1 MTHIPVLLK
10 EILLQLSPQSGGVYV
25 DATFGAGGYSK
36 AILESADCKVYAI
49 DRDEMVVKFYD
60 SLNIKYPGKIK
71 LFIEKFSNIKNIL
84 DSFEH
89 LVEPSVISQSSSVV
103 PQTLGSSKVDR
114 EQVHYSTFSIKLSKN
129 WIPVSVTCMTPD
141 RSRMTPGRSINAVD
155 GVVFDIGASSMQ
167 LDEGNRG
174 FSFLHDGPLDMR
186 MGGSSQ
192 INASTFVNALREEEI
207 ANTIYNYGGERYS
220 RKIAR
225 TIVNARKKRTIKTT
239 FELADIVRSV
249 LFRGKSKI
257 DPATRTFQAIR
268 IWVNDE
274 LGELEKG
281 IKAASEILNKNGKLI
296 VVTFHSL
303 EDRIV
308 KTFFK
313 NLCDQGLNNCK
324 VFSLL
329 NKKVVKASAE
339 EINANPRARS
349 AKLRAIQRLS

>member
-10 EILLQLSPQSGGVYV
+10 EMLLQLSPHSGGIYV

-49 DRDEMVVKFYD
+49 DRDETVTKFYD
-60 SLNIKYPGKIK
+60 DLNVKYPDRIN
-71 LFIEKFSNIKNIL
+71 LFIEKFSNIKNLL
-84 DSFEH
+84 DSNN
-89 LVEPSVISQSSSVV
+89 
-103 PQTLGSSKVDR
+103 
-114 EQVHYSTFSIKLSKN
+114 IK
-129 WIPVSVTCMTPD
+129 
-141 RSRMTPGRSINAVD
+141 GIN
-155 GVVFDIGASSMQ
+155 GIVFDVGVSSMQ
-167 LDEGNRG
+167 LDNGDRG
-174 FSFLHDGPLDMR
+174 FSFLRDGPLNMSMDN
-186 MGGSSQ
+186 SSH

-207 ANTIYNYGGERYS
+207 ANTIYNYGGERHS

-225 TIVNARKKRTIKTT
+225 AIVNARKKKIIKTT

-249 LFRGKSKI
+249 VFRGKSKI

-281 IKAASEILNKNGKLI
+281 IKAASEILSENGKLI

-308 KTFFK
+308 KTLFK
-313 NLCDQGLNNCK
+313 DLCEPGPTK
-324 VFSLL
+324 TFSLL
-329 NKKVVKASAE
+329 NKKVIKASAE

>member
-1 MTHIPVLLK
+1 MAHIPVLLK
-10 EILLQLSPQSGGVYV
+10 EMLLQLSPQNGGIYV

-49 DRDEMVVKFYD
+49 DRDKTVIKFYED
-60 SLNIKYPGKIK
+60 LNIKYPSRVK
-71 LFIEKFSNIKNIL
+71 LFIEKFSNIRSIL
-84 DSFEH
+84 DSNSLEY
-89 LVEPSVISQSSSVV
+89 LVEPSAVS
-103 PQTLGSSKVDR
+103 
-114 EQVHYSTFSIKLSKN
+114 KLSSIISSGIQKKN
-129 WIPVSVTCMTPD
+129 IWISASSTGVTPSNT
-141 RSRMTPGRSINAVD
+141 VD
-155 GVVFDIGASSMQ
+155 GVVFDIGVSSMQ
-167 LDEGNRG
+167 LDDGDRG

-186 MGGSSQ
+186 MDNSSHT
-192 INASTFVNALREEEI
+192 NASTFVNALREEEI
-207 ANTIYNYGGERYS
+207 ANTIYNYGGERHS
-220 RKIAR
+220 RRIAR
-225 TIVNARKKRTIKTT
+225 AIVNARKKKTIKTT
-239 FELADIVRSV
+239 FELANIVRSV
-249 LFRGKSKI
+249 VFRGKNKI

-281 IKAASEILNKNGKLI
+281 IKAASEILNRNGKLI

-313 NLCDQGLNNCK
+313 SLCEPRSIDCK

-329 NKKVVKASAE
+329 NKKMIKASAE
-339 EINANPRARS
+339 EVNANPRSRS

>member
-10 EILLQLSPQSGGVYV
+10 EMLLQLSPHSGGIYV

-49 DRDEMVVKFYD
+49 DRDETVTKFYD
-60 SLNIKYPGKIK
+60 DLNVKYPDRIN
-71 LFIEKFSNIKNIL
+71 LFIEKFSNIKNLL
-84 DSFEH
+84 DSNN
-89 LVEPSVISQSSSVV
+89 
-103 PQTLGSSKVDR
+103 
-114 EQVHYSTFSIKLSKN
+114 IK
-129 WIPVSVTCMTPD
+129 
-141 RSRMTPGRSINAVD
+141 GIN
-155 GVVFDIGASSMQ
+155 GIVFDVGVSSMQ
-167 LDEGNRG
+167 LDNGDRG
-174 FSFLHDGPLDMR
+174 FSFLRDGPLNMSMDKYSHM
-186 MGGSSQ
+186 
-192 INASTFVNALREEEI
+192 NASTFVNALREEEI
-207 ANTIYNYGGERYS
+207 ANTIYNYGGERHS

-225 TIVNARKKRTIKTT
+225 AIVNARKKKIIKTT

-249 LFRGKSKI
+249 VFRGKSKI

-281 IKAASEILNKNGKLI
+281 IKAASEILSENGKLI

-308 KTFFK
+308 KTLFK
-313 NLCDQGLNNCK
+313 DLCEPGPTK
-324 VFSLL
+324 TFSLL
-329 NKKVVKASAE
+329 NKKVIKASVE

>member
-1 MTHIPVLLK
+1 MTHTPVLLK
-10 EILLQLSPQSGGVYV
+10 EMLSLLSPQDDGIYV

-49 DRDEMVVKFYD
+49 DRDETVTKFYD
-60 SLNIKYPGKIK
+60 DLSIRYPDRIK
-71 LFIEKFSNIKNIL
+71 LFIEKFSNVKNLL
-84 DSFEH
+84 DSNNIEG
-89 LVEPSVISQSSSVV
+89 I
-103 PQTLGSSKVDR
+103 
-114 EQVHYSTFSIKLSKN
+114 
-129 WIPVSVTCMTPD
+129 
-141 RSRMTPGRSINAVD
+141 D
-155 GVVFDIGASSMQ
+155 GIVFDIGVSSMQ
-167 LDEGNRG
+167 LDNGDRG
-174 FSFLHDGPLDMR
+174 FSFLHDGPLDMS
-186 MGGSSQ
+186 MDNSSY

-207 ANTIYNYGGERYS
+207 ANTIYNYGGERHS

-225 TIVNARKKRTIKTT
+225 AIVNARKKKTIKTT
-239 FELADIVRSV
+239 FELADVVRSV
-249 LFRGKSKI
+249 VFRGKSKI

-281 IKAASEILNKNGKLI
+281 IKAASEILSENGKLI

-313 NLCDQGLNNCK
+313 DLCATDCK
-324 VFSLL
+324 TFSLL
-329 NKKVVKASAE
+329 NKKVIEASIE
-339 EINANPRARS
+339 EVSANPRSRS

>member
-10 EILLQLSPQSGGVYV
+10 EMLLQLSPHSGGIYV

-36 AILESADCKVYAI
+36 AILESADCKVYAV
-49 DRDEMVVKFYD
+49 DRDETVTKFYD
-60 SLNIKYPGKIK
+60 DLNVKYPNRIK
-71 LFIEKFSNIKNIL
+71 LFIEKFSNIKSIL
-84 DSFEH
+84 NKS
-89 LVEPSVISQSSSVV
+89 SVIPVLDTGIQ
-103 PQTLGSSKVDR
+103 K
-114 EQVHYSTFSIKLSKN
+114 KNN
-129 WIPVSVTCMTPD
+129 WIPASRAGMT
-141 RSRMTPGRSINAVD
+141 SNGVD
-155 GVVFDIGASSMQ
+155 GIVFDVGVSSMQ
-167 LDEGNRG
+167 LDNGDRG
-174 FSFLHDGPLDMR
+174 FSFLRDGPLNMSMDNYSHM
-186 MGGSSQ
+186 
-192 INASTFVNALREEEI
+192 NASTFVNALREEEI
-207 ANTIYNYGGERYS
+207 ANTIYNYGGERHS
-220 RKIAR
+220 RRIAR
-225 TIVNARKKRTIKTT
+225 AIVNARKKKIIKTT

-249 LFRGKSKI
+249 VFRGKSKI

-281 IKAASEILNKNGKLI
+281 IKAASEILSENGKLI

-313 NLCDQGLNNCK
+313 DLCEPGSTK
-324 VFSLL
+324 TFSLL
-329 NKKVVKASAE
+329 NKKVIKASAE

>member
-1 MTHIPVLLK
+1 MTHTPVLLK
-10 EILLQLSPQSGGVYV
+10 EMLSLLSPQDGGIYV

-49 DRDEMVVKFYD
+49 DRDETVTKFYD
-60 SLNIKYPGKIK
+60 DLSVRYPDRIK
-71 LFIEKFSNIKNIL
+71 LFIEKFSNIKNLL
-84 DSFEH
+84 DSNNIEG
-89 LVEPSVISQSSSVV
+89 I
-103 PQTLGSSKVDR
+103 
-114 EQVHYSTFSIKLSKN
+114 
-129 WIPVSVTCMTPD
+129 
-141 RSRMTPGRSINAVD
+141 D
-155 GVVFDIGASSMQ
+155 GIVFDIGVSSMQ
-167 LDEGNRG
+167 LDNGDRG
-174 FSFLHDGPLDMR
+174 FSFLHDGPLDMS
-186 MGGSSQ
+186 MDNSSY

-207 ANTIYNYGGERYS
+207 ANTIYNYGGERHS

-225 TIVNARKKRTIKTT
+225 AIINARKKKTIKTT

-249 LFRGKSKI
+249 VFRGKSKI

-281 IKAASEILNKNGKLI
+281 IKAASEILSENGKLI

-313 NLCDQGLNNCK
+313 DLCATDCK
-324 VFSLL
+324 TLSLL
-329 NKKVVKASAE
+329 NKKVIEASIE
-339 EINANPRARS
+339 EVSANPRSRS

>member
-1 MTHIPVLLK
+1 MTHTPVLLK
-10 EILLQLSPQSGGVYV
+10 EMLFQLAPQSGGIYV

-49 DRDEMVVKFYD
+49 DRDETVTKFYD
-60 SLNIKYPGKIK
+60 DLNVKYPDRIN
-71 LFIEKFSNIKNIL
+71 LFIEKFSNIKNLL
-84 DSFEH
+84 DSNN
-89 LVEPSVISQSSSVV
+89 
-103 PQTLGSSKVDR
+103 
-114 EQVHYSTFSIKLSKN
+114 IK
-129 WIPVSVTCMTPD
+129 
-141 RSRMTPGRSINAVD
+141 GIN
-155 GVVFDIGASSMQ
+155 GIVFDVGVSSMQ
-167 LDEGNRG
+167 LDNGDRG
-174 FSFLHDGPLDMR
+174 FSFLRDGPLNMSMDNYSHM
-186 MGGSSQ
+186 
-192 INASTFVNALREEEI
+192 NASTFVNALREEEI
-207 ANTIYNYGGERYS
+207 ANTIYNYGGERHS

-225 TIVNARKKRTIKTT
+225 AIVNARKKKIIKTT

-249 LFRGKSKI
+249 VFRGKSKI

-281 IKAASEILNKNGKLI
+281 IKAASEILSENGKLI

-308 KTFFK
+308 KTLFK
-313 NLCDQGLNNCK
+313 DLCEPGPTK
-324 VFSLL
+324 TFSLL
-329 NKKVVKASAE
+329 NKKVIKASSE

>member
-1 MTHIPVLLK
+1 MTHTPVLLK
-10 EILLQLSPQSGGVYV
+10 EMLSLLSPQDGGIYV

-49 DRDEMVVKFYD
+49 DRDETVTKFYD
-60 SLNIKYPGKIK
+60 DLSVRYPDRIK
-71 LFIEKFSNIKNIL
+71 LFIEKFSNIKNLL
-84 DSFEH
+84 DSNNIEG
-89 LVEPSVISQSSSVV
+89 I
-103 PQTLGSSKVDR
+103 
-114 EQVHYSTFSIKLSKN
+114 
-129 WIPVSVTCMTPD
+129 
-141 RSRMTPGRSINAVD
+141 D
-155 GVVFDIGASSMQ
+155 GIVFDIGVSSMQ
-167 LDEGNRG
+167 LDNGDRG
-174 FSFLHDGPLDMR
+174 FSFLHDGPLDMS
-186 MGGSSQ
+186 MDNSSY

-207 ANTIYNYGGERYS
+207 ANTIYNYGGERHS

-225 TIVNARKKRTIKTT
+225 AIVNARKKKTIKTT

-249 LFRGKSKI
+249 VFRGKSKI

-281 IKAASEILNKNGKLI
+281 IKAASEILSENGKLI

-313 NLCDQGLNNCK
+313 DLCATDCK
-324 VFSLL
+324 TFSLL
-329 NKKVVKASAE
+329 NKKVIEASIE
-339 EINANPRARS
+339 EVSANPRSRS
-349 AKLRAIQRLS
+349 ANLRAIQRLS

>member
-10 EILLQLSPQSGGVYV
+10 EMLLQLSPHSGGIYV

-36 AILESADCKVYAI
+36 AILESADCKVYAV
-49 DRDEMVVKFYD
+49 DRDETVTKFYD
-60 SLNIKYPGKIK
+60 DLNVKYPNRIK
-71 LFIEKFSNIKNIL
+71 LFIEKFSNIKSIL
-84 DSFEH
+84 NKS
-89 LVEPSVISQSSSVV
+89 SVIPVLDTGIQ
-103 PQTLGSSKVDR
+103 K
-114 EQVHYSTFSIKLSKN
+114 KNN
-129 WIPVSVTCMTPD
+129 WIPASRAGMT
-141 RSRMTPGRSINAVD
+141 SNGVD
-155 GVVFDIGASSMQ
+155 GIVFDVGVSSMQ
-167 LDEGNRG
+167 LDNGDRG
-174 FSFLHDGPLDMR
+174 FSFLRDGPLNMSMDNYSHM
-186 MGGSSQ
+186 
-192 INASTFVNALREEEI
+192 NASTFVNVLREEEI
-207 ANTIYNYGGERYS
+207 ANTIYNYGGERHS
-220 RKIAR
+220 RRIAR
-225 TIVNARKKRTIKTT
+225 AIVNARKKKIIKTT

-249 LFRGKSKI
+249 VFRGKSKI

-281 IKAASEILNKNGKLI
+281 IKAASEILSENGKLI

-313 NLCDQGLNNCK
+313 DLCEPGSTK
-324 VFSLL
+324 TFSLL
-329 NKKVVKASAE
+329 NKKVIKASAE

>member
-1 MTHIPVLLK
+1 MTHTPVLLK
-10 EILLQLSPQSGGVYV
+10 EMLFQLAPHSGGIYV

-49 DRDEMVVKFYD
+49 DRDETVTKFYD
-60 SLNIKYPGKIK
+60 DLNVKYPDRIN
-71 LFIEKFSNIKNIL
+71 LFIEKFSNIKNLL
-84 DSFEH
+84 DSNN
-89 LVEPSVISQSSSVV
+89 
-103 PQTLGSSKVDR
+103 
-114 EQVHYSTFSIKLSKN
+114 IK
-129 WIPVSVTCMTPD
+129 
-141 RSRMTPGRSINAVD
+141 GIN
-155 GVVFDIGASSMQ
+155 GIVFDVGVSSMQ
-167 LDEGNRG
+167 LDNGDRG
-174 FSFLHDGPLDMR
+174 FSFLRDGLLNMSMDNY
-186 MGGSSQ
+186 SHV
-192 INASTFVNALREEEI
+192 NASTFVNALREEEI
-207 ANTIYNYGGERYS
+207 ANTIYNYGGERHS

-225 TIVNARKKRTIKTT
+225 AIVNARKKKIIKTT

-249 LFRGKSKI
+249 VFRGKSKI

-281 IKAASEILNKNGKLI
+281 IKAASEILSENGKLI

-308 KTFFK
+308 KTLFK
-313 NLCDQGLNNCK
+313 DLCEPGPTK
-324 VFSLL
+324 TFSLL
-329 NKKVVKASAE
+329 NKKVMKASAE

>member
-10 EILLQLSPQSGGVYV
+10 EMLLQLSPHSGGIYV

-36 AILESADCKVYAI
+36 AILESADCKVYAV
-49 DRDEMVVKFYD
+49 DRDETVTKFYD
-60 SLNIKYPGKIK
+60 DLNVKYPNRIK
-71 LFIEKFSNIKNIL
+71 LFIEKFSNIKNL
-84 DSFEH
+84 
-89 LVEPSVISQSSSVV
+89 L
-103 PQTLGSSKVDR
+103 
-114 EQVHYSTFSIKLSKN
+114 YSNNIK
-129 WIPVSVTCMTPD
+129 
-141 RSRMTPGRSINAVD
+141 GIN
-155 GVVFDIGASSMQ
+155 GIVFDVGVSSMQ
-167 LDEGNRG
+167 LDNGDRG
-174 FSFLHDGPLDMR
+174 FSFLRDGPLNMSMDNY
-186 MGGSSQ
+186 SHV
-192 INASTFVNALREEEI
+192 NASTFVNALREEEI
-207 ANTIYNYGGERYS
+207 ANTIYNYGGERHS

-225 TIVNARKKRTIKTT
+225 AIVNARKKKIIKTT

-249 LFRGKSKI
+249 VFRGKSKI

-281 IKAASEILNKNGKLI
+281 IKAASEILSENGKLI

-308 KTFFK
+308 KTLFK
-313 NLCDQGLNNCK
+313 DLCEPGPTK
-324 VFSLL
+324 TFSLL
-329 NKKVVKASAE
+329 NKKVMKASAE

>member
-10 EILLQLSPQSGGVYV
+10 EMLLQLSPQSGGVYV

-49 DRDEMVVKFYD
+49 DRDETVVKFYD
-60 SLNIKYPGKIK
+60 DLNIKYPGKVK

-89 LVEPSVISQSSSVV
+89 LVEPSFISQSSSVV
-103 PQTLGSSKVDR
+103 PAGVQKKNVWSS
-114 EQVHYSTFSIKLSKN
+114 TGI
-129 WIPVSVTCMTPD
+129 TPD
-141 RSRMTPGRSINAVD
+141 RSRMTPGRSINAAD
-155 GVVFDIGASSMQ
+155 GVIFDVGVSSMQ
-167 LDEGNRG
+167 LDEGDRG

-186 MGGSSQ
+186 MDGSSQ

-225 TIVNARKKRTIKTT
+225 AIVNARRKRPIKTT

-249 LFRGKSKI
+249 VFRGKSKI

-313 NLCDQGLNNCK
+313 NLCEQRSNDCK

-329 NKKVVKASAE
+329 NKKVIKASAE
-339 EINANPRARS
+339 EINANPRACS

>member
-1 MTHIPVLLK
+1 MTHTPVLLK
-10 EILLQLSPQSGGVYV
+10 EMLSLLSPQDGGIYV

-49 DRDEMVVKFYD
+49 DRDETVTKFYD
-60 SLNIKYPGKIK
+60 DLSVRYPDRIK
-71 LFIEKFSNIKNIL
+71 LFIEKFSNIKNLL
-84 DSFEH
+84 DSNNIEG
-89 LVEPSVISQSSSVV
+89 I
-103 PQTLGSSKVDR
+103 
-114 EQVHYSTFSIKLSKN
+114 
-129 WIPVSVTCMTPD
+129 
-141 RSRMTPGRSINAVD
+141 D
-155 GVVFDIGASSMQ
+155 GIVFDIGVSSMQ
-167 LDEGNRG
+167 LDNGDRG
-174 FSFLHDGPLDMR
+174 FSFLHDGPLDMS
-186 MGGSSQ
+186 MDNSSY

-207 ANTIYNYGGERYS
+207 ANTIYNYGGEHHS

-225 TIVNARKKRTIKTT
+225 AIVNARKKKTIKTT

-249 LFRGKSKI
+249 VFRGKSKI

-281 IKAASEILNKNGKLI
+281 IKAASEILSENGKLI

-313 NLCDQGLNNCK
+313 DLCATDCK
-324 VFSLL
+324 TFSLL
-329 NKKVVKASAE
+329 NKKVIKASIE
-339 EINANPRARS
+339 EVSANPRSRS

>member
-1 MTHIPVLLK
+1 MTHIPVLLR
-10 EILLQLSPQSGGVYV
+10 EMLLQLSPQNGGVYV

-49 DRDEMVVKFYD
+49 DRDETVVKFYD

-71 LFIEKFSNIKNIL
+71 LFIEKFSNIKSIL
-84 DSFEH
+84 SRIRIADTG
-89 LVEPSVISQSSSVV
+89 VRKKKCD
-103 PQTLGSSKVDR
+103 G
-114 EQVHYSTFSIKLSKN
+114 
-129 WIPVSVTCMTPD
+129 MTPD
-141 RSRMTPGRSINAVD
+141 RIIEGVD
-155 GVVFDIGASSMQ
+155 GVIFDVGVSSMQ

-186 MGGSSQ
+186 MDGSSQ

-207 ANTIYNYGGERYS
+207 ANTIYNYGGERHS

-225 TIVNARKKRTIKTT
+225 AIVNTRRKKPIKTT

-249 LFRGKSKI
+249 VFRGKSKI

-296 VVTFHSL
+296 VITFHSL
-303 EDRIV
+303 EDRII
-308 KTFFK
+308 KTFFRG
-313 NLCDQGLNNCK
+313 LCEPRSADYRT
-324 VFSLL
+324 FSLL
-329 NKKVVKASAE
+329 NKKVIKASAE

>member
-1 MTHIPVLLK
+1 MTHIPVLLR
-10 EILLQLSPQSGGVYV
+10 EMLLQLSPHSGSIYV

-49 DRDEMVVKFYD
+49 DRDETVTKFYD
-60 SLNIKYPGKIK
+60 DLNVKYPDRIN

-84 DSFEH
+84 DSN
-89 LVEPSVISQSSSVV
+89 
-103 PQTLGSSKVDR
+103 
-114 EQVHYSTFSIKLSKN
+114 SIK
-129 WIPVSVTCMTPD
+129 
-141 RSRMTPGRSINAVD
+141 GIN
-155 GVVFDIGASSMQ
+155 GIVFDVGVSSMQ
-167 LDEGNRG
+167 LDNGDRG
-174 FSFLHDGPLDMR
+174 FSFLRDGPLNMR
-186 MGGSSQ
+186 MDNYSHM
-192 INASTFVNALREEEI
+192 NASTFVNALREEEI
-207 ANTIYNYGGERYS
+207 ANTIYNYGGEYHS

-225 TIVNARKKRTIKTT
+225 AIVNARKKKIIKTT

-249 LFRGKSKI
+249 VFRGKSKI

-281 IKAASEILNKNGKLI
+281 IKASSEILSENGKLI

-308 KTFFK
+308 KTLFK
-313 NLCDQGLNNCK
+313 DLCEPGHTK
-324 VFSLL
+324 TFSLL
-329 NKKVVKASAE
+329 NKKVIKASAE

>member
-10 EILLQLSPQSGGVYV
+10 EMLLQLAPQSGGIYV

-49 DRDEMVVKFYD
+49 DRDETVTKFYD
-60 SLNIKYPGKIK
+60 DLNIKYPDRIK
-71 LFIEKFSNIKNIL
+71 LFIEKFSNIKSIL
-84 DSFEH
+84 
-89 LVEPSVISQSSSVV
+89 SSVGPPPV
-103 PQTLGSSKVDR
+103 IPAGIQKKDNWSRAGMTSS
-114 EQVHYSTFSIKLSKN
+114 
-129 WIPVSVTCMTPD
+129 
-141 RSRMTPGRSINAVD
+141 GVD
-155 GVVFDIGASSMQ
+155 GVVFDVGVSSMQ
-167 LDEGNRG
+167 LNNGDRG
-174 FSFLHDGPLDMR
+174 FSFLRDGPLNMR
-186 MGGSSQ
+186 MDNYSHM
-192 INASTFVNALREEEI
+192 NASTFVNALREEEI
-207 ANTIYNYGGERYS
+207 ANTIYNYGGERHS
-220 RKIAR
+220 RRIAR
-225 TIVNARKKRTIKTT
+225 AIVNARKKKIIKTT

-249 LFRGKSKI
+249 VFRGKSKI

-281 IKAASEILNKNGKLI
+281 IKAASEILSENGKLI

-313 NLCDQGLNNCK
+313 DLCESGSTK
-324 VFSLL
+324 TFSLL
-329 NKKVVKASAE
+329 NKKVIKASAE

>member
-1 MTHIPVLLK
+1 MTHTPVLLK
-10 EILLQLSPQSGGVYV
+10 EMLSLLSPQDGGIYV

-36 AILESADCKVYAI
+36 AILESSDCKVYAI
-49 DRDEMVVKFYD
+49 DRDETVTKFYD
-60 SLNIKYPGKIK
+60 DLSVRYPDRIK
-71 LFIEKFSNIKNIL
+71 LFIEKFSNIKNLL
-84 DSFEH
+84 DSNNIEG
-89 LVEPSVISQSSSVV
+89 I
-103 PQTLGSSKVDR
+103 
-114 EQVHYSTFSIKLSKN
+114 
-129 WIPVSVTCMTPD
+129 
-141 RSRMTPGRSINAVD
+141 D
-155 GVVFDIGASSMQ
+155 GIVFDIGVSSMQ
-167 LDEGNRG
+167 LDNGDRG
-174 FSFLHDGPLDMR
+174 FSFLHDGPLDMS
-186 MGGSSQ
+186 MDNSSY

-207 ANTIYNYGGERYS
+207 ANTIYNYGGERHS

-225 TIVNARKKRTIKTT
+225 AIVNARKKKTIKTT

-249 LFRGKSKI
+249 GFRGKSKI

-281 IKAASEILNKNGKLI
+281 IKAASEILSENGKLI

-313 NLCDQGLNNCK
+313 DLCATDCK
-324 VFSLL
+324 TFSLL
-329 NKKVVKASAE
+329 NKKVIEASIE
-339 EINANPRARS
+339 EVSANPRSRS

>member
-10 EILLQLSPQSGGVYV
+10 EMLLQLSPHSGGIYV

-49 DRDEMVVKFYD
+49 DRDETVTKFYD
-60 SLNIKYPGKIK
+60 DLNVKYPDRIN
-71 LFIEKFSNIKNIL
+71 LFIEKFSNIKNLL
-84 DSFEH
+84 DSNN
-89 LVEPSVISQSSSVV
+89 
-103 PQTLGSSKVDR
+103 
-114 EQVHYSTFSIKLSKN
+114 IK
-129 WIPVSVTCMTPD
+129 
-141 RSRMTPGRSINAVD
+141 GIN
-155 GVVFDIGASSMQ
+155 GIVFDVGVSSMQ
-167 LDEGNRG
+167 LDNGDRG
-174 FSFLHDGPLDMR
+174 FSFLRDGPLNMR
-186 MGGSSQ
+186 MDNYSHM
-192 INASTFVNALREEEI
+192 NASTFVNALREEEI
-207 ANTIYNYGGERYS
+207 ANTIYNYGGERHS

-225 TIVNARKKRTIKTT
+225 AIVNARKKKIIKTT

-249 LFRGKSKI
+249 VFRGKSKI

-281 IKAASEILNKNGKLI
+281 IKAASEILSENGKLI

-308 KTFFK
+308 KTLFK
-313 NLCDQGLNNCK
+313 DLCEPGPTK
-324 VFSLL
+324 TFSLL
-329 NKKVVKASAE
+329 NKKVIKASAE

>member
-10 EILLQLSPQSGGVYV
+10 EMLLQLSPHSGGIYV

-49 DRDEMVVKFYD
+49 DRDETVTKFYD
-60 SLNIKYPGKIK
+60 DLNVKYPDRIN
-71 LFIEKFSNIKNIL
+71 LFIEKFSNIKSIL
-84 DSFEH
+84 NKS
-89 LVEPSVISQSSSVV
+89 PVIPVLDTGIQ
-103 PQTLGSSKVDR
+103 K
-114 EQVHYSTFSIKLSKN
+114 KNN
-129 WIPVSVTCMTPD
+129 WIPASRAGMT
-141 RSRMTPGRSINAVD
+141 SNGVD
-155 GVVFDIGASSMQ
+155 GIVFDVGVSSMQ
-167 LDEGNRG
+167 LDNGDRG
-174 FSFLHDGPLDMR
+174 FSFLRDGPLNMSMDN
-186 MGGSSQ
+186 SSH

-207 ANTIYNYGGERYS
+207 ANTIYNYGGERHS
-220 RKIAR
+220 RRIAR
-225 TIVNARKKRTIKTT
+225 AIVNARKKKTIKTT

-249 LFRGKSKI
+249 VFRGKSKI

-281 IKAASEILNKNGKLI
+281 IKAASEILSENGKLI

-313 NLCDQGLNNCK
+313 DLCESGSTK
-324 VFSLL
+324 TFSLV
-329 NKKVVKASAE
+329 NKKVIKASAE
-339 EINANPRARS
+339 EINVNPRARS